1 MIVDHKFGSN
11 CDQGSHQA
19 ICSTPPRRWR
29 AGGAAGP
36 AFLLVGLVAAAT
48 TAIAARAAIVAIA
61 PPMAGLYAL
70 AGMPVNLRGLSIA
83 DVRVTKT
90 QQPDSAGELMVTGEI
105 ANLRDRE
112 TPAPNLRLALRAA
125 DGGELYVWTARAPK
139 TRLGARERV
148 PFRARL
154 AAPTA
159 GVREV
164 LVKFAA
170 PGDKG
175 SFTESP

>member
-1 MIVDHKFGSN
+1 
-11 CDQGSHQA
+11 
-19 ICSTPPRRWR
+19 
-29 AGGAAGP
+29 
-36 AFLLVGLVAAAT
+36 LVVAAT
-48 TAIAARAAIVAIA
+48 TAIAARAAIVSIA
-61 PPMAGLYAL
+61 PPMAGVYAL

-83 DVRVTKT
+83 DVRVTTT
-90 QQPDSAGELMVTGEI
+90 QQPDSSGELLVTGEI

-112 TPAPNLRLALRAA
+112 IAAPNLRLALRAD
-125 DGGELYVWTARAPK
+125 DGRELYVWTARGPK
-139 TRLGARERV
+139 PRLGAHERV

-154 AAPTA
+154 AAPPA
-159 GVREV
+159 GVRDV

>member
-1 MIVDHKFGSN
+1 MIVDHKFASNFDRGS
-11 CDQGSHQA
+11 DEA
-19 ICSTPPRRWR
+19 IWAASPRRWR

-36 AFLLVGLVAAAT
+36 ALVLVGLVIMGA

-61 PPMAGLYAL
+61 PPTAAVYAF
-70 AGMPVNLRGLSIA
+70 AGMPVNLSGLSIA
-83 DVRVTKT
+83 DVRVTAT
-90 QQPDSAGELMVTGEI
+90 QQPDSPGELLVTGEI

-112 TPAPNLRLALRAA
+112 TPAPYLRLALRAE
-125 DGGELYVWTARAPK
+125 DGRELYVWTARGPK
-139 TRLGARERV
+139 PRLGAHERV

-154 AAPTA
+154 AAPPA